1 MQDIDQLKQI
11 DKVKPSD
18 QKIEAELESVGIVI
32 LNDMGN
38 TFTPILDFE
47 LSDLKLRVNKNILFT
62 TVLLEVPLR
71 MNYYNPRASR
81 WEPVIEKCA
90 FTIDQYINNF
100 KGLGANILTIEQNT
114 TLYKALNI
122 NASTMFFQTVFRT
135 LYLVKKMA
143 EPLLKKDES
152 QIKSSVIEEEKKEGE
167 RRESQIEQ
175 IEDEAFAQVSPYMVR
190 NHTGYKITC
199 EPQLIQGL
207 SKAKNQL

>member
-1 MQDIDQLKQI
+1 
-11 DKVKPSD
+11 VKPSD

-71 MNYYNPRASR
+71 MNYYNPRVSR

-100 KGLGANILTIEQNT
+100 KGHGANILTIEQNT
-114 TLYKALNI
+114 TLYKALNF

-135 LYLVKKMA
+135 LNLVKKMA

-152 QIKSSVIEEEKKEGE
+152 QRKSLVIEEERKNGE
-167 RRESQIEQ
+167 RRESQIDQ
-175 IEDEAFAQVSPYMVR
+175 IEAFAHISPYMVR
-190 NHTGYKITC
+190 N
-199 EPQLIQGL
+199 
-207 SKAKNQL
+207 